1 MNHEFTPVIL
11 IHLGAA
17 LAALVLGTGVFLRR
31 KGTFGHRMLGRTWVG
46 LMLVTAISTY
56 WIRSSG
62 GFSWIHGLSVIALV
76 ALAYAVHFAGV
87 GNIRRHERIM
97 KGVYFGALIVA
108 GAFALLPQRLLGHAL
123 WSSLPTSFGLI

>member
-17 LAALVLGTGVFLRR
+17 LAALVLGIAVFLRR
-31 KGTFGHRMLGRTWVG
+31 KGTFAHRVLGRAWVA

-62 GFSWIHGLSVIALV
+62 SFSWIHGLSVV
-76 ALAYAVHFAGV
+76 ALIGLACAVYFAV
-87 GNIRRHERIM
+87 AGNIQRHQSIM
-97 KGVYFGALIVA
+97 KGVFFGGLIIA
-108 GAFALLPQRLLGHAL
+108 GVFALLPQRLLGHAL
-123 WSSLPTSFGLI
+123 WTTFGLI

>member
-17 LAALVLGTGVFLRR
+17 LAALVLGIAVFLRR
-31 KGTFGHRMLGRTWVG
+31 KGTFGHRVLGRAWVG

-62 GFSWIHGLSVIALV
+62 NFSWIHGLSVIALI
-76 ALAYAVHFAGV
+76 ALACAVYFAV
-87 GNIRRHERIM
+87 TGNIQRHQRVM
-97 KGVYFGALIVA
+97 KGVFFGALIVA
-108 GAFALLPQRLLGHAL
+108 GAFAFLPQRLLGHAL
-123 WSSLPTSFGLI
+123 WTTFGLI